1 MAEAVGD
8 PALDELWRR
17 VLEAWNDEKRHG
29 ALLELALR
37 TQALA
42 AVAARYRTLVD
53 DPEKGARARQKLE
66 GVATAA
72 TNLLFST
79 RTPRARRRVPI
90 PITLSAFA
98 TCALLLV
105 WLVWALWGA
114 R

>member
-1 MAEAVGD
+1 MDEPADD

-17 VLEAWNDEKRHG
+17 VLDAWDDEKRHA
-29 ALLELALR
+29 ALLEVALR

-42 AVAARYRTLVD
+42 AVAARYRSLVG

-79 RTPRARRRVPI
+79 RTPRAPRRVPI
-90 PITLSAFA
+90 SITLSAFG
-98 TCALLLV
+98 TCALLLI
-105 WLVWALWGA
+105 WLAWALWGA
-114 R
+114 H

>member
-1 MAEAVGD
+1 MAEPPGD
-8 PALDELWRR
+8 PALDELWKR
-17 VLEAWNDEKRHG
+17 VLEAWDDDERHG
-29 ALLELALR
+29 ALVELALR

-42 AVAARYRTLVD
+42 AIAARYRTLVD

-72 TNLLFST
+72 TSLLFST
-79 RTPRARRRVPI
+79 RTPRAPRRVPI
-90 PITLSAFA
+90 SITLSAFG

-105 WLVWALWGA
+105 WLAWALWGT